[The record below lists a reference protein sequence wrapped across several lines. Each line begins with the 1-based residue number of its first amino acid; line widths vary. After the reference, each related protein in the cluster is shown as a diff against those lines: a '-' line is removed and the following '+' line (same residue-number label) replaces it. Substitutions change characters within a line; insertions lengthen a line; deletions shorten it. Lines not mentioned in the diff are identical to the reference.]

1 MVELCQITKY
11 GNSIIKNINLN
22 HYISGQITLSMM
34 QEISE
39 FGITLIINNRPDN
52 EEINQENSKELKIK
66 AESLGIK
73 FINIPFSGNSLTK
86 EKIITFSNLIKNNKE
101 KSLFFC
107 KSGARSST
115 IWGIASV
122 LFLDS
127 DIIDVMSKI
136 NDIGY
141 DSSIL
146 PNMVEYFKNN

>member
-1 MVELCQITKY
+1 MSNY
-11 GNSIIKNINLN
+11 KNIGDIIIRNINGN
-22 HYISGQITLSMM
+22 HYIGGQITLSMM
-34 QEISE
+34 QEISD
-39 FGITLIINNRPDN
+39 FGVTLIINNRPDN
-52 EEINQENSKELKIK
+52 EEINQESSKELKIK

-86 EKIITFSNLIKNNKE
+86 EKIIIFSNLIKNNEE

-107 KSGARSST
+107 RSGARSAT

>member
-1 MVELCQITKY
+1 MSDYQNI

-34 QEISE
+34 QEISD

-52 EEINQENSKELKIK
+52 EEINQESSKELKIK

-73 FINIPFSGNSLTK
+73 FIDIPYSGNSLTK
-86 EKIITFSNLIKNNKE
+86 EKIITFSSLIKNNEE

-107 KSGARSST
+107 RSGARSAT

-136 NDIGY
+136 NNIGY

-146 PNMVEYFKNN
+146 PNLVKYFKND